1 MKRTAPDPA
10 VVKSSAQLR
19 EPEGLMEKQLP
30 LYDRLFYPLC
40 VGVGVSQTALLAL
53 LIWTLA

>member
-1 MKRTAPDPA
+1 
-10 VVKSSAQLR
+10 
-19 EPEGLMEKQLP
+19 MEKQLP